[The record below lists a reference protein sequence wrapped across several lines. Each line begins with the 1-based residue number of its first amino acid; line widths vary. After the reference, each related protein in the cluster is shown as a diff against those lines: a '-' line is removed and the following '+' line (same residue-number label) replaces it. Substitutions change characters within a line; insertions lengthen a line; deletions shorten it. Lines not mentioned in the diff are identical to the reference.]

1 MNPHE
6 LILLSP
12 YRVPSQNSL
21 MIGNE
26 DVGAFLNGYTAL
38 WHPAVA
44 CGATAPPR
52 VGSPYDH
59 EQPAANHVYAVPD
72 SPPLFLPDDWDL
84 RVRDAGAVAFRCT
97 LDRETTLANL
107 REALRSRGDN
117 APSPH
122 LIDLPSERM
131 APFFGIAFGFMHLEA
146 LFEAM
151 EHENLLA
158 TGDLWSEVQLAMAAL
173 ANSDDPEAWR
183 RHLQTAA
190 DRLQSGREVLYP
202 VTVHLLDLALLDG
215 SRLGDP
221 LPAAF
226 AQGLPLNVIAAAR
239 LLEQLAH
246 EQPERFASLKE
257 RVTAN
262 QAEVIGGCYAERE
275 DALLPVESQ
284 MWNLLK
290 GQSVSRDL
298 LGQDVRV
305 FARKRFGWHP
315 QIPLLLNRAGINRAV
330 LLAFD
335 DSVIPSHR
343 TPVIS
348 WPSPDGKQIDAFA
361 RAPYAA
367 DNPQTFFHVAHYLHK
382 SIMQDQAATLALLHA
397 ANPAAPWYRD
407 WLELTR
413 FAPVLGKWTTFS
425 TYFGEVYAGEYTSA
439 ANADEFHGDYLS
451 ERTNAKSD
459 APVSAFAR
467 HARLRRRIDTAWTLA
482 AIHRGLAGKND
493 TLQVEDH
500 LAKVEDQIE
509 AEGLSGPGM
518 RSMPYAP
525 DDLVGHAPHAAP
537 AEQSPSAEA
546 ELEQVEKE
554 AAGALAGRLLSR
566 AAADSPGY
574 MVLNPC
580 SFTRRVALE
589 LDDIRGPLPIG
600 GPIKAGQFEG
610 NQAKLVVEVP
620 ALGFAWFPRS
630 GPPGTPAPA
639 SRMKL
644 ADDKAVRNEFFEAE
658 IDPQT
663 GGLRGIRDHRTR
675 INRLGQVLTW
685 NPGSTVRC
693 REVKVTSAGPALGE
707 VVTQGVILDEQ
718 ERELA
723 TFRQRFRAWQG
734 RPILDL
740 RIEITP
746 QQPPEGYPWHAYY
759 GSRFAWGDERTVMLR
774 GVNGTAYV
782 TTHMRPESPDYLEL
796 RLGKQ
801 ATTIFPGGLTFHQR
815 HGGRMVDVILLP
827 EGETARTFDLAI
839 GLDREY
845 PTQTALGLV
854 TPVPLVAAPKGPPHV
869 GAAGWLFHLDMPN
882 IALLGM
888 RPAADG
894 ADAVVARLQE
904 IGARGAHAELRC
916 ARDPQ
921 RAAVLNALGQVQM
934 EANVSGD
941 AVLFEMGQ
949 GELTYLR
956 VEFS

>member
-12 YRVPSQNSL
+12 YRVPGQSSL

-26 DVGAFLNGYTAL
+26 DVGAFLNGYIAC

-44 CGATAPPR
+44 LGAAGPPH
-52 VGSPYDH
+52 VGSPYDY

-72 SPPLFLPDDWDL
+72 SPPLFLPDDWDQ

-107 REALRSRGDN
+107 REALRSCGE
-117 APSPH
+117 AVPPAH
-122 LIDLPSERM
+122 LIDLPAERVG
-131 APFFGIAFGFMHLEA
+131 PFFGIGFGYLHLSA

-158 TGDLWSEVQLAMAAL
+158 TGDLWSEVQQAIAAL
-173 ANSDDPEAWR
+173 ANADEPEAWR

-202 VTVHLLDLALLDG
+202 VTIHVLDLALLDET
-215 SRLGDP
+215 RINQP

-226 AQGLPLNVIAAAR
+226 EQELPLNLIAGGR
-239 LLEQLAH
+239 LLEQLAK
-246 EQPERFASLKE
+246 EQPDLFARLKE
-257 RVTAN
+257 RINADR
-262 QAEVIGGCYAERE
+262 AEIVDGSYVERE

-284 MWNLLK
+284 IWNLLK
-290 GQSVSRDL
+290 GMTATGSL
-298 LGQDVRV
+298 LGREVRV
-305 FARKRFGWHP
+305 FGRKRFGFHP
-315 QIPLLLNRAGINRAV
+315 QTPLLLNSVGLNRTL

-335 DSVIPSHR
+335 DAVIPSHR

-348 WPSPDGKQIDAFA
+348 WPSPDGKQVEAFA
-361 RAPYAA
+361 RTPYAA
-367 DNPQTFFHVAHYLHK
+367 DNPLTFFHIAHYLHK
-382 SIMQDQAATLALLHA
+382 TIMQDQAATIGLLHA
-397 ANPAAPWYRD
+397 ASPAAPWYRD

-425 TYFGEVYAGEYTSA
+425 AYFGETYAGEYTA
-439 ANADEFHGDYLS
+439 AVNADEFHGDYLS
-451 ERTNAKSD
+451 ERTNGKSE

-467 HARLRRRIDTAWTLA
+467 HIRLRRRIDTAWTLA

-493 TLQVEDH
+493 NLAIEPRLTEIEDR
-500 LAKVEDQIE
+500 IE
-509 AEGLSGPGM
+509 AQG
-518 RSMPYAP
+518 
-525 DDLVGHAPHAAP
+525 VGSAKETD
-537 AEQSPSAEA
+537 AET
-546 ELEQVEKE
+546 ELEAVETE
-554 AAGALAGRLLSR
+554 VAGTLAGRLLSR
-566 AAADSPGY
+566 ATTDTPGY
-574 MVLNPC
+574 LVLNPC
-580 SFTRRVALE
+580 SFIRRVALE
-589 LDDIRGPLPIG
+589 LDDVHGPLPIS
-600 GPIKAGQFEG
+600 GPIKAGQFDG
-610 NQAKLVVEVP
+610 THAKLVVEVP

-630 GPPGTPAPA
+630 GPPGTPAPP

-675 INRLGQVLTW
+675 LNRLGQVLTY
-685 NPGSTVRC
+685 NPGSTARC
-693 REVKVTSAGPALGE
+693 RSVRVTSTGPALGE
-707 VVTQGVILDEQ
+707 VITEGVLVDEQ

-723 TFRQRFRAWQG
+723 KFEQRFRAWLG

-740 RIEITP
+740 RLQITP
-746 QQPPEGYPWHAYY
+746 QHLPEGYPWHAYY
-759 GSRFAWGDERTVMLR
+759 GARFAWGDERTVLLR

-782 TTHMRPESPDYLEL
+782 TSHTRPESPDYLEA
-796 RLGKQ
+796 RVGKQ
-801 ATTIFPGGLTFHQR
+801 STVIFPGGLPFHQR
-815 HGGRMVDVILLP
+815 HGGRMVDVILMP

-854 TPVPLVAAPKGPPHV
+854 TPVPLVAAAKGPPHV
-869 GAAGWLFHLDMPN
+869 GATGWLFHLDMPN

-888 RPAADG
+888 RPGAEG
-894 ADAVVARLQE
+894 ADAVVARLLE
-904 IGARGAHAELRC
+904 IGSRGAHAEFRC
-916 ARDPQ
+916 ARNPQ
-921 RAAVLNALGQVQM
+921 RAVVLDARGQIQM
-934 EANVSGD
+934 EVSVSGD
-941 AVLFEMGQ
+941 AVLFELGQ
-949 GELTYLR
+949 GDLTHLR
-956 VEFS
+956 MEFS

>member
-12 YRVPSQNSL
+12 YRVPGQNSL
-21 MIGNE
+21 MIANE

-38 WHPAVA
+38 WHPAVTG
-44 CGATAPPR
+44 GAAAPPR
-52 VGSPYDH
+52 VGSPYDY

-72 SPPLFLPDDWDL
+72 SPPLFLPDDWDQ

-107 REALRSRGDN
+107 REALRARGEAAD
-117 APSPH
+117 
-122 LIDLPSERM
+122 LIDLPADRV
-131 APFFGIAFGFMHLEA
+131 APFFGVGFGYMHIEA

-158 TGDLWSEVQLAMAAL
+158 TGDLWSAVQEAVAAL
-173 ANSDDPEAWR
+173 GNADDPEAWR

-190 DRLQSGREVLYP
+190 DRLQSAREVLYP
-202 VTVHLLDLALLDG
+202 VAIHILDLALLDEAHIG
-215 SRLGDP
+215 EPP
-221 LPAAF
+221 LAALEH
-226 AQGLPLNVIAAAR
+226 GLPINLLATGR
-239 LLEQLAH
+239 LLERMAK
-246 EQPERFASLKE
+246 EQPEQFARLKE
-257 RVTAN
+257 RVTAD
-262 QAEVIGGCYAERE
+262 QAEVVGGCYAERE

-284 MWNLLK
+284 LWNLLK
-290 GQSVSRDL
+290 GIGVANDL
-298 LGQDVRV
+298 LGREMRV
-305 FARKRFGWHP
+305 FARKRFGFHP
-315 QIPLLLNRAGINRAV
+315 QTPLLLNAVGLNRAL

-335 DSVIPSHR
+335 DAVIPSHR

-348 WPSPDGKQIDAFA
+348 WPSPDGKQVEAFT

-382 SIMQDQAATLALLHA
+382 TIMQDHAATFGLLHA
-397 ANPAAPWYRD
+397 AAPAAPWYRD
-407 WLELTR
+407 WLELSR
-413 FAPVLGKWTTFS
+413 FGPVLGKWTTFS
-425 TYFGEVYAGEYTSA
+425 TYFGEVYAGEYTA
-439 ANADEFHGDYLS
+439 AVNADEFHGDYLS

-459 APVSAFAR
+459 APVSMFAR
-467 HARLRRRIDTAWTLA
+467 HVRQRRRIDTAWTLA
-482 AIHRGLAGKND
+482 AIHRGLAGKSD
-493 TLQVEDH
+493 QLQIDARLTEVEDR
-500 LAKVEDQIE
+500 IE
-509 AEGLSGPGM
+509 AQEI
-518 RSMPYAP
+518 
-525 DDLVGHAPHAAP
+525 
-537 AEQSPSAEA
+537 SADA

-554 AAGALAGRLLSR
+554 VAGALAGRLLSR
-566 AAADSPGY
+566 AATDTLGY

-589 LDDIRGPLPIG
+589 LDDINGPLPIG

-610 NQAKLVVEVP
+610 AHAKLVVEVP

-630 GPPGTPAPA
+630 GPPGTPAPPM
-639 SRMKL
+639 RMKL

-663 GGLRGIRDHRTR
+663 GGLKGIRDHRTR
-675 INRLGQVLTW
+675 VNRLGQVLTW
-685 NPGSTVRC
+685 NPGSTARC
-693 REVKVTSAGPALGE
+693 NSAKVTSSGPALGE
-707 VVTQGVILDEQ
+707 VVTEGVLLDEQ

-723 TFRQRFRAWQG
+723 TFRQRFRAWLG

-740 RIEITP
+740 RVEIAP
-746 QQPPEGYPWHAYY
+746 RHLPEGYPWHAYY
-759 GSRFAWGDERTVMLR
+759 GARFAWGDERATLLR

-782 TTHMRPESPDYLEL
+782 TTHTRPESPDYLEL

-801 ATTIFPGGLTFHQR
+801 STVIFPGGLPFHQR
-815 HGGRMVDVILLP
+815 HGGRMADVILLP
-827 EGETARTFDLAI
+827 EGEAARTFDLAI

-854 TPVPLVAAPKGPPHV
+854 TPVPLVPTAKGPPHV
-869 GAAGWLFHLDMPN
+869 GATGWLFHLDMPN

-888 RPAADG
+888 RPGPEG
-894 ADAVVARLQE
+894 ADAVVARLLE
-904 IGARGAHAELRC
+904 IGSRGAHAEFRC

-921 RAAVLNALGQVQM
+921 QATLLDGRGQPQM
-934 EANVSGD
+934 QVSVSGD
-941 AVLFEMGQ
+941 AVLFEMAQ
-949 GELTYLR
+949 GDLTYLR